1 MKKQDYYNS
10 VTDQVK
16 DLQNLA
22 AIQAD
27 KCFDLAKLDTVLGPD
42 TAKKIK
48 RVIITGCGDSYSAAG
63 AMLPGFKLLSGLPKC
78 NAPDIMD
85 FCHFYPEEK
94 IRKGFRMEEVL
105 LVAVSFSGGSARIVD
120 ALKSIDY
127 VYNSLKNQFV

>member
-63 AMLPGFKLLSGLPKC
+63 AMIPAIKALSGLKKC
-78 NAPDIMD
+78 NSPDIMD
-85 FCHFYPEEK
+85 FCRYYSPL
-94 IRKGFRMEEVL
+94 RVAKGCEMDEVL
-105 LVAVSFSGGSARIVD
+105 VMSISFSG
-120 ALKSIDY
+120 
-127 VYNSLKNQFV
+127 SLT